1 MNRESREDKVMKR
14 EFDTETQSLMEH
26 LLKGRNTAYSRA
38 RSEEEIL
45 ERCLCTE
52 KSHASCFLNN
62 GRKERL
68 VAYVRANTQAAL
80 DAKIEHIKT
89 YCLNHGYQILEIF
102 ADVSDHPSF
111 GFKAALDAL
120 ESVDGLISI
129 DLNQFVSNHGDR
141 LRELR
146 PLIHHFFCYGGKH
159 LITIDDG
166 IDTGTQ
172 VGQQNAIELISQTS
186 AGFET

>member
-1 MNRESREDKVMKR
+1 MKR

-26 LLKGRNTAYSRA
+26 LLKGRTAHYSRG
-38 RSEEEIL
+38 RSEGEIL

-52 KSHASCFLNN
+52 KDNACSYLNT

-68 VAYVRANTQAAL
+68 VAYVRAGEQAAI
-80 DAKIEHIKT
+80 DAKINIINS
-89 YCLNHGYQILEIF
+89 YCQNHSYQLSEIF

-111 GFKAALDAL
+111 GFKSALDAL
-120 ESVDGLISI
+120 ESADGLISI

-141 LRELR
+141 IRELR

-159 LITIDDG
+159 LITIEDG
-166 IDTGTQ
+166 IDTGTEL
-172 VGQQNAIELISQTS
+172 GQQNAIELISQTRS
-186 AGFET
+186 GFET